1 MPHLQLCRHRLVQGS
16 VQNGSPGVKLP
27 RADDGFV
34 MALQERGPAQARLT
48 GLGVPAS
55 PGAPTGR
62 DMAAGTA
69 AQWNAG
75 EAIGVGHGG
84 HGWAGGGQHAH
95 PHCRTGG
102 HGCSQV
108 EPRPHGAR
116 RYRTAMMLRFCV
128 GDPLVLFNTRHSSVR
143 WSAVR
148 SCALVSGPQPARHA
162 WQPDPAA
169 AGSWL
174 PGTRCT
180 TGSSMHD
187 HGSTQHALLC
197 PADGGAWFALRVGTG
212 NPRPSS
218 PFRDWSADGIS
229 DAPPACIVSAQ
240 TRKCV
245 TAHRF
250 HTPR

>member
-34 MALQERGPAQARLT
+34 MALQERGPAQPRLT

-95 PHCRTGG
+95 PHCRTGE

-162 WQPDPAA
+162 WQPDLLLR
-169 AGSWL
+169 G
-174 PGTRCT
+174 
-180 TGSSMHD
+180 
-187 HGSTQHALLC
+187 HGSQAQGARQGAVYTIMAQRNTPCCVLRMAGLGLHCAWALATPVHPARFETGLPTESAMPPQHALL
-197 PADGGAWFALRVGTG
+197 A
-212 NPRPSS
+212 PRLAS
-218 PFRDWSADGIS
+218 
-229 DAPPACIVSAQ
+229 V
-240 TRKCV
+240 
-245 TAHRF
+245 
-250 HTPR
+250 